1 MNCFTRAQIRYKS
14 GTQTSASGLLTENFR
29 QFMSNQTSLKEHLK
43 NVVERSDTRIG
54 RIFDLFIQALIIVS
68 LITFSLETLP
78 NLSAN
83 TRRLLRL
90 IEIITVIIFST
101 EYLLRI
107 AIADRKLKFV
117 FSFFGLIDL
126 FSILPFYL
134 STGIDLRSI
143 RAFRLLRLFRAFKLV
158 RYSKALQ
165 RLHRAMKIALEELV
179 LYLMVT
185 LMLLFFAAVGIYY
198 FENAA
203 QPEKFSSIFSSL
215 WWSVVTLTTVGYGD
229 VYPITVGGRVF
240 TFVILLIG
248 LGLVSL
254 PAGIISS
261 ALTVAREMEQ
271 DKPNDE

>member
-1 MNCFTRAQIRYKS
+1 
-14 GTQTSASGLLTENFR
+14 
-29 QFMSNQTSLKEHLK
+29 MSNQTTLRERLK
-43 NVVERSDTRIG
+43 NVIERSDTRLG
-54 RIFDLFIQALIIVS
+54 RIFDLFIQSLIIVS

-78 NLSAN
+78 NLSPS
-83 TRRLLRL
+83 TRRLLRI
-90 IEIITVIIFST
+90 IEIITVMIFSI
-101 EYLLRI
+101 EYILRI
-107 AIADRKLKFV
+107 AIADQKLKFV

-158 RYSKALQ
+158 RYSRALQ
-165 RLHRAMKIALEELV
+165 RLHRAMKIAMEELV

-215 WWSVVTLTTVGYGD
+215 WWSIVTLTTVGYGD
-229 VYPITVGGRVF
+229 VYPITVGGRIF
-240 TFVILLIG
+240 TFAILLIG

-261 ALTVAREMEQ
+261 ALTVAREIEQ
-271 DKPNDE
+271 DTPNNDDI

>member
-1 MNCFTRAQIRYKS
+1 MSIREK
-14 GTQTSASGLLTENFR
+14 
-29 QFMSNQTSLKEHLK
+29 LK
-43 NVVERSDTRIG
+43 NVIEKSNTRLG

-78 NLSAN
+78 NLSTN
-83 TRRLLRL
+83 TRRLLRI
-90 IEIITVIIFST
+90 IEIITVMIFSI
-101 EYLLRI
+101 EYVLRI

-158 RYSKALQ
+158 RYSRALQ
-165 RLHRAMKIALEELV
+165 RLHRAMKIAMEELV

-198 FENAA
+198 FENTA

-229 VYPITVGGRVF
+229 VYPITIGGRVF

-271 DKPNDE
+271 DKPNGD

>member
-1 MNCFTRAQIRYKS
+1 MSIREK
-14 GTQTSASGLLTENFR
+14 
-29 QFMSNQTSLKEHLK
+29 LK
-43 NVVERSDTRIG
+43 NVIEKSNTRLG

-78 NLSAN
+78 NLSTN
-83 TRRLLRL
+83 TRRLLRI
-90 IEIITVIIFST
+90 IEIITVMIFSI
-101 EYLLRI
+101 EYVLRI

-158 RYSKALQ
+158 RYSRALQ

-198 FENAA
+198 FENTA

-271 DKPNDE
+271 DQPNCD